1 MKILKIHNE
10 YFFKGGED
18 SVVND
23 EKEILI
29 KNNCTVSQLIRRNK
43 FEIRDIFNKIKVA
56 KNLSFSMNSKEIVE
70 NKIINF
76 KPDIVHIHNTFPLWT
91 YSIID
96 ACNNMRIP
104 VVMSLHNFRLICA
117 KGVFYRNNQICE
129 TCINSSPY
137 NAIKNACYQN
147 SAIKSIPVAMMIKK
161 YNKGLALIN
170 KINKFI
176 VPTKFS
182 KNQFTKIGFNKN
194 KIVIKPNFII
204 NDLSSYI
211 SKNKNGFVYASRLS
225 LDKGLYDLIDVYNE
239 LNFNLTV
246 CGNGPLKEKIKKIK
260 SINFLGYLKKN
271 NLYKVIG
278 KSQFLVFPSKTFETF
293 GNIIL
298 EAFALETVVIAPIL
312 GSIPYIIKDKHN
324 GILYKANDKND
335 LMSKIKWALSNP
347 NQCETIKKNAKK
359 TLKKKY
365 TEDINYKILINIY
378 EEAIKE
384 NKNNKLSN

>member
-1 MKILKIHNE
+1 
-10 YFFKGGED
+10 
-18 SVVND
+18 
-23 EKEILI
+23 
-29 KNNCTVSQLIRRNK
+29 
-43 FEIRDIFNKIKVA
+43 
-56 KNLSFSMNSKEIVE
+56 
-70 NKIINF
+70 
-76 KPDIVHIHNTFPLWT
+76 
-91 YSIID
+91 
-96 ACNNMRIP
+96 MRIP

-204 NDLSSYI
+204 NDLSSHI

-246 CGNGPLKEKIKKIK
+246 CGNGPLKAEIKKIK
-260 SINFLGYLKKN
+260 SINFL
-271 NLYKVIG
+271 
-278 KSQFLVFPSKTFETF
+278 
-293 GNIIL
+293 
-298 EAFALETVVIAPIL
+298 
-312 GSIPYIIKDKHN
+312 
-324 GILYKANDKND
+324 
-335 LMSKIKWALSNP
+335 
-347 NQCETIKKNAKK
+347 
-359 TLKKKY
+359 
-365 TEDINYKILINIY
+365 
-378 EEAIKE
+378 
-384 NKNNKLSN
+384 